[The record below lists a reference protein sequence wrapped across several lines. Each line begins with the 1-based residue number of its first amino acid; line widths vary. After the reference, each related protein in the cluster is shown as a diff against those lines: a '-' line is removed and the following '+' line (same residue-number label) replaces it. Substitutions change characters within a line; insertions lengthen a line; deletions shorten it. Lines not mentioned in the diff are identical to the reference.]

1 MNQDWSELRID
12 KGRIKQGTHLN
23 YVFEYKGTKTI
34 TDAKG
39 HCGCTIARVSGKN
52 IFVTLN
58 TELSHHLQ
66 EQPYDKRLT
75 VYFGDGT
82 TQELRVLATVT
93 K

>member
-1 MNQDWSELRID
+1 MIQDWSELRID
-12 KGRIKQGTHLN
+12 KGRVKQGTPLN

-39 HCGCTIARVSGKN
+39 HCSCTVARVSGKN
-52 IFVTLN
+52 ILVTLN
-58 TELSHHLQ
+58 TVLSHHLEEQ
-66 EQPYDKRLT
+66 EYNKGLT